1 MKNRIINISF
11 LIIISILILEDIISI
26 PCPFHFITGL
36 YCPGCGITRMIKSIL
51 KLDFYQAFRYNQLLF
66 ILLPF
71 FIIIIIDLFISIII
85 KKKSIY
91 KKIPEYVWIIIV
103 IILIIFGIIRNII
116 PFFAPTTI

>member
-85 KKKSIY
+85 
-91 KKIPEYVWIIIV
+91 
-103 IILIIFGIIRNII
+103 
-116 PFFAPTTI
+116 